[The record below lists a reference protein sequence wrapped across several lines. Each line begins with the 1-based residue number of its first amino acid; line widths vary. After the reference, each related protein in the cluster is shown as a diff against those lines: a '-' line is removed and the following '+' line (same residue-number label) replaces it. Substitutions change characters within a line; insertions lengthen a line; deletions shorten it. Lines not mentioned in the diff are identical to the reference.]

1 MYRKD
6 TFKSLRKQQRG
17 LAMKKISITG
27 KGGTGKSVMTTL
39 LSESLGEKGYS
50 VLVIDS
56 DESNTGLFRMFGFD
70 TAPKPV
76 MDLFGGERKVW
87 EILDRLD
94 GTENADPMVKTLLG
108 EKIIVNDI
116 SPEYYLRRDGLRL
129 MSIGKI
135 THPFEGCAC
144 PIGKVNSVFLEK
156 LALTD
161 REIVIADMEAGVE
174 HFGRGVERGVDTV
187 IIVIEPSFESLS
199 LATTINDIARE
210 GGITGV
216 RAILNKIPS
225 ESIEKSLRE
234 QCAER
239 GINIAGSVRY
249 DPVLVE
255 ECLRGKALGES
266 QAREDMRK
274 IVARLI

>member
-1 MYRKD
+1 
-6 TFKSLRKQQRG
+6 
-17 LAMKKISITG
+17 MKKISITG
-27 KGGTGKSVMTTL
+27 KGGTGKSVVTTL

-70 TAPKPV
+70 TAAKPV

-87 EILDRLD
+87 EILDSLD
-94 GTENADPMVKTLLG
+94 GTKNADPMVKTLLG
-108 EKIIVNDI
+108 EKIVVNDI

-135 THPFEGCAC
+135 TRPFEGCAC
-144 PIGKVNSVFLEK
+144 PIGKVNSIFLEK

-161 REIVIADMEAGVE
+161 KEIVIADMEAGVE
-174 HFGRGVERGVDTV
+174 HFGRGVEKGVDTV

-199 LATTINDIARE
+199 LARTINDIAKS
-210 GGITGV
+210 GGIANV
-216 RAILNKIPS
+216 RAILNKVPS
-225 ESIEKSLRE
+225 ASIEKSLGE
-234 QCAER
+234 QCAEH
-239 GINIAGSVRY
+239 GIDIAGSVRY

-255 ECLRGKALGES
+255 ECLYGKALGES
-266 QAREDMRK
+266 QAREDMRR